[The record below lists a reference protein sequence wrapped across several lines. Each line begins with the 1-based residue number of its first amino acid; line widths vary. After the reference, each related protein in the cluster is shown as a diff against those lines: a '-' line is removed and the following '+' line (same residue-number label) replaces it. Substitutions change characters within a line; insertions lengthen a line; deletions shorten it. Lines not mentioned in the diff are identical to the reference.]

1 MPTQSIGRALRPACI
16 IASAVVTWALVT
28 GLLLSSAG
36 ASPASERAQAKKL
49 LLVAADMP
57 KGWKTEKGSTGG
69 GSGTIPGADQLASC
83 IGVPA
88 RLVHSNS
95 PKADSPYFENKNG
108 ALEVQD
114 EVSVFS
120 SALTARRS
128 LAAIANTKT
137 PGCVATLMNGTFRA
151 RIVASAGK
159 GTTLGVI
166 TVTRADPATFGPGT
180 TGFVM
185 MLPITAN
192 GVSFTGE
199 IAAIYFIKGRFGQ
212 EINFNSY
219 GSTFPSPTAR
229 ALTAKA
235 AALL

>member
-1 MPTQSIGRALRPACI
+1 
-16 IASAVVTWALVT
+16 V
-28 GLLLSSAG
+28 G

-49 LLVAADMP
+49 LLVATDMP
-57 KGWKTEKGSTGG
+57 KGWKTEKGSAG
-69 GSGTIPGADQLASC
+69 GSSGTVPGANQLAAC

-88 RLVHSNS
+88 SLVNSNS
-95 PKADSPYFENKNG
+95 PTAFSPYFESKNG
-108 ALEVQD
+108 SLEVQD
-114 EVSVFS
+114 EVSVFPS
-120 SALTARRS
+120 TTGARRG
-128 LAAIANTKT
+128 LDAIANAKT

-151 RIVASAGK
+151 RILASAGK
-159 GTTLGVI
+159 GTTLGVV

-185 MLPITAN
+185 MLPITSN

-199 IAAIYFIKGRFGQ
+199 IAAVYFIKGKLGQ

-219 GSTFPSPTAR
+219 GSTFPSSTAR

-235 AALL
+235 AARL